1 MPHFDP
7 EALALMALGEPCDD
21 AAQVDH
27 LDSCVDCQR
36 ELASL
41 AEVVAT
47 ARVGVVD
54 VPGPGP
60 DVWGRIAAAAFVPG
74 SATTDDASSVVELR
88 PARDTHRWWPLV
100 AVAAAL
106 ALVVGGAGVLGLLP
120 WPSSSAVTVA
130 STELVPLP
138 GTTSTATGGRAVL
151 LQDGAGYH
159 VEVDAVGLG
168 SSAGFYE
175 VWLMS
180 PDDSGLISL
189 GTMSSGQ
196 SHAEFSV
203 PAGLPLSMFSAVDIS
218 DEPVDGN
225 PQHSAT
231 TVLRGQFSL

>member
-1 MPHFDP
+1 VTHCDP
-7 EALALMALGEPCDD
+7 DFLALMALSEAGEDFEEV
-21 AAQVDH
+21 AH
-27 LDSCVDCQR
+27 LNSCIVCQI

-41 AEVVAT
+41 TDVVAL
-47 ARVGVVD
+47 ARLGVVE

-60 DVWGRIAAAAFVPG
+60 DVWGRIAAEAFVPH
-74 SATTDDASSVVELR
+74 ADAPEVVELR
-88 PARDTHRWWPLV
+88 PARHARRWWPLV

-120 WPSSSAVTVA
+120 SRSGSAVTVA
-130 STELVPLP
+130 STELAPLP

-203 PAGLPLSMFSAVDIS
+203 PSGLPLSVFSAVDIS
-218 DEPVDGN
+218 DEPADGN